1 MDRVIL
7 HCDANS
13 FYASCELVYRPALRG
28 LPLAV
33 CGSTEER
40 HGIVLAAT
48 REAKKHGVKTAM
60 VNWEARSVC
69 PELIVVPP
77 DYHLYIHFSQ
87 RLRHLYNEYTDRVEP
102 FGLDECWLDIS
113 GRGIG
118 LDDGVALASKLRY
131 RAKEELG
138 LTLSVGVSY
147 NKVYAKLGSD
157 MRKPDATTVISRV
170 NYKDVAWPCPV
181 DDMIGVGSRML
192 KKMKSRCIKTIGDLA
207 VQSPEYMQVWLGKM
221 GVILQR
227 FAAGEDQTP
236 VMRSHENSPIKS
248 VGNSITAPRDM
259 ETLADVTC
267 VLYIIADSVGA
278 RLREIGLRGK
288 CISLMIRDSM
298 LHCFGGQKTVDF
310 YTNHA
315 EEIVPVAMNIL
326 FTKGYNTILPFR
338 SIGLSVGTLEPD
350 TQPVQMDLFGQAK
363 KREQLNQ
370 LHQAIDGIRSRFGE
384 RAIERGTS
392 LANPVFNAIIPKTDH
407 VIHPVGFLR

>member
-131 RAKEELG
+131 SA
-138 LTLSVGVSY
+138 
-147 NKVYAKLGSD
+147 
-157 MRKPDATTVISRV
+157 ISS
-170 NYKDVAWPCPV
+170 A
-181 DDMIGVGSRML
+181 
-192 KKMKSRCIKTIGDLA
+192 
-207 VQSPEYMQVWLGKM
+207 
-221 GVILQR
+221 
-227 FAAGEDQTP
+227 
-236 VMRSHENSPIKS
+236 
-248 VGNSITAPRDM
+248 
-259 ETLADVTC
+259 
-267 VLYIIADSVGA
+267 
-278 RLREIGLRGK
+278 
-288 CISLMIRDSM
+288 
-298 LHCFGGQKTVDF
+298 
-310 YTNHA
+310 
-315 EEIVPVAMNIL
+315 
-326 FTKGYNTILPFR
+326 
-338 SIGLSVGTLEPD
+338 
-350 TQPVQMDLFGQAK
+350 
-363 KREQLNQ
+363 
-370 LHQAIDGIRSRFGE
+370 
-384 RAIERGTS
+384 
-392 LANPVFNAIIPKTDH
+392 
-407 VIHPVGFLR
+407 